1 MALTAPQPTS
11 IYNPSGSFNTPGAG
25 SLFAPKPLSLTPNT
39 QNTSAVSG
47 IKPNIPTVQ
56 VPADGIVGA
65 TKTVPNP
72 LFTTPVN
79 TTPMAHTVASTN
91 PIDLPTNTSN
101 AHNIL
106 KATSDAAMSTPPTTT
121 PPPAYDKTTGF
132 LTDYGR
138 SQGMKPVQPNDPSGG
153 QNSSSLVDKYLG
165 NNNATTTASTN
176 TAGNASNPS
185 NINNGNLI
193 PDTSG
198 NANNSLLSQ
207 YQGLNNQLG
216 TETQTRNDLN
226 SQFGVDNKQQNYIDA
241 FNQYNSKKVSYDQQ
255 IEKLYNQPG
264 VTREQADQQVKEIS
278 RENNAD
284 LANLAVVTQAAQG
297 NYTTALDIVQRKMD
311 AQFQP
316 VQAQIDNLKSI
327 TESPNSNL
335 TASQKSQIDAN
346 MFALQNNLTN
356 TKNALSTGSQ
366 TLIQNG
372 LYTADIGKQLD
383 AAQTPEQVNSIISNA
398 MTGAGLADP
407 YAAATTGQPSEANLS
422 TNASKY
428 VDHSSDGIPYV
439 DQGRLSNMTDVMRN
453 QVSKEY
459 ANAGVRVLDS
469 ADVQALGTIDGAKQ
483 DLNLFSQAADKLLSP
498 GLLGR
503 IKGLTTNQLAQFT
516 QTNPDWRQFQTLRS
530 GIIKSIQ
537 GIASGAPGL
546 RVTGGEL
553 TAGAEALP
561 NSADN
566 LESAQKAVDTFKKL
580 LDNNRNIL
588 LRGNAS
594 QATSGNAPGS
604 TGAGVTN
611 SAGHVVSASF

>member
-1 MALTAPQPTS
+1 MTTATQQTA
-11 IYNPSGSFNTPGAG
+11 NEGNFNTPAAG
-25 SLFAPKPLSLTPNT
+25 SLFASKPLSLIPTAIPASVQNGIITNT
-39 QNTSAVSG
+39 
-47 IKPNIPTVQ
+47 PTVQ
-56 VPADGIVGA
+56 IPTPGISGA
-65 TKTVPNP
+65 TQKATNP

-79 TTPMAHTVASTN
+79 STPSAHVIAAVN
-91 PIDLPTNTSN
+91 PIPISTNTSN
-101 AHNIL
+101 VHNSL
-106 KATSDAAMSTPPTTT
+106 RATTDAAMATPPPPPA
-121 PPPAYDKTTGF
+121 PPPAYDSISGF
-132 LTDYGR
+132 LTAYGK
-138 SQGMKPVQPNDPSGG
+138 SQGMKPVQPNDPAGG
-153 QNSSSLVDKYLG
+153 SNNSSLVNNYLNG
-165 NNNATTTASTN
+165 NNAPSGTPNGTGNPLSN
-176 TAGNASNPS
+176 TDSNPNPS

-193 PDTSG
+193 PDTSN

-207 YQGLNNQLG
+207 YQGLNNQIG
-216 TETQTRNDLN
+216 TETATRDNLN
-226 SQFGVDNKQQNYIDA
+226 SQFGVDTKQQNYIDA
-241 FNQYNSKKVSYDQQ
+241 FNQYQSKSLSYNQQ

-264 VTREQADQQVKEIS
+264 VTREQSTQQATEIS

-316 VQAQIDNLKSI
+316 IQAQIDNLKSI

-335 TASQKSQIDAN
+335 TASQKSQIEAN
-346 MFALQNNLTN
+346 MFGLQNNLTN
-356 TKNALSTGSQ
+356 TKDALSTGSQ

-383 AAQTPEQVNSIISNA
+383 AAQTPEQVNSIVSNA

-407 YAAATTGQPSEANLS
+407 NAPTTTQPNESNLS
-422 TNASKY
+422 SNASKY

-439 DQGRLSNMTDVMRN
+439 DSGRLTNMTDVMRN
-453 QVSKEY
+453 QISKEY

-469 ADVQALGTIDGAKQ
+469 GDVQALGTIDGAKQ
-483 DLNLFSQAADKLLSP
+483 DLNLFSQTADKLLSP

-503 IKGLTTNQLAQFT
+503 IKGLTTNQLQQFT

-546 RVTGGEL
+546 RVTGAEL
-553 TAGAEALP
+553 AAGAEALP

-566 LESAQKAVDTFKKL
+566 LESAQTAVDTFKKL
-580 LDNNRNIL
+580 LDVNRNVL
-588 LRGNAS
+588 LRGNAN
-594 QATSGNAPGS
+594 QANNTSGS
-604 TGAGVTN
+604 TGGGLY
-611 SAGHVVSASF
+611 SW